1 MVGVNVLII
10 ASCSLRALFI
20 NLSMVDISFFDSV
33 KIFGILYFVGF
44 GVMYYLSKRNLKP
57 LIIPGDIYKTNGG
70 RITYV
75 PTGGAFL
82 VAIVLYILLV
92 RVIPKI
98 FGA

>member
-1 MVGVNVLII
+1 M
-10 ASCSLRALFI
+10 A
-20 NLSMVDISFFDSV
+20 DISFFDTI
-33 KIFGILYFVGF
+33 KILGILYVAGF

-75 PTGGAFL
+75 PTGGAL
-82 VAIVLYILLV
+82 VVAIVLYILLV
-92 RVIPKI
+92 RVLPRI